1 LPFSQANVHR
11 DLEELDRRGV
21 RPIREHRAPER
32 ILSWIDAEFGGV
44 ASIDAAS
51 GGMWIAEDDD
61 GPLGF
66 AAFDTRGLEYHWL
79 EPLGRDPSV
88 GILGPIGVAPRAR
101 GRGLG
106 AALLRAALFALAE
119 RGYTRALIPAVAPA
133 AVSFFERGAGASLA
147 GRVDVARGGRRWR
160 ATVLASGH
168 GGNFQAVVD
177 ASAAGELPLEI
188 TALVVNRPGAYALE
202 RAAAAE
208 IPALTVAW
216 NRRDETRENYDARV
230 LDAVAQA
237 EPDLVLL
244 LGWMHVLPPAFV
256 ARFPQTLNLHPAF
269 LPLDPALD
277 AVTMPDGIALPA
289 YRGAHAFE
297 DALAGGQGW
306 AGATV
311 HRASADVDRGEVFA
325 RAPLALERP
334 SDHSALGLQDDNSA
348 LEQRL
353 HSLEREVVATA
364 IWHWSY
370 RQP

>member
-1 LPFSQANVHR
+1 
-11 DLEELDRRGV
+11 
-21 RPIREHRAPER
+21 
-32 ILSWIDAEFGGV
+32 
-44 ASIDAAS
+44 
-51 GGMWIAEDDD
+51 MWIAEDDD

-79 EPLGRDPSV
+79 EPLARDPSV

-106 AALLRAALFALAE
+106 ATLLRAALFALAE

-133 AVSFFERGAGASLA
+133 LVTFFERVAGASIA
-147 GRVDVARGGRRWR
+147 GRVDLARDGRRWR
-160 ATVLASGH
+160 VVVLASGH

-177 ASAAGELPLEI
+177 ASAAGELPLDI
-188 TALVVNRPGAYALE
+188 AALVVNRPGAYALE
-202 RAAAAE
+202 RAAAAR

-216 NRRDETRENYDARV
+216 NRREETRDAYDARV
-230 LDAVAQA
+230 LEAVAQA

-244 LGWMHVLPPAFV
+244 LGWMHVLPDAFV

-277 AVTMPDGIALPA
+277 VVTMPDGIALPA

-297 DALAGGQGW
+297 DALTGGRGW

-311 HRASADVDRGEVFA
+311 HRLSAAVDRGEVFA
-325 RAPLALERP
+325 RAPLALGRP
-334 SDHSALGLQDDNSA
+334 GQDWAPGLRDDHSA

-353 HSLEREVVATA
+353 HWLEREVVATA
-364 IWHWSY
+364 VWHWSY
-370 RQP
+370 RRP